1 MTIVLIDYGEMDY
14 IIIERKVGEERYKMN
29 KKIVN
34 DIFVM
39 LYPLLLL
46 LGAWR
51 HWAIM
56 EEVSQTYQIPFL
68 SLAVIKVLFFLL
80 LGLFSYYFL
89 TCNSDCHIFVI
100 IIGVVELLLLL
111 FPMIYIGVNGN
122 LYEILIGKEL
132 VFGTVL
138 TLYLVLIVKRFP
150 EKIKNT

>member
-1 MTIVLIDYGEMDY
+1 MTIVLFDYREMDY
-14 IIIERKVGEERYKMN
+14 IIIEREVG
-29 KKIVN
+29 
-34 DIFVM
+34 
-39 LYPLLLL
+39 
-46 LGAWR
+46 
-51 HWAIM
+51 

-89 TCNSDCHIFVI
+89 ACNSDCHIFVI
-100 IIGVVELLLLL
+100 IIGMVELLLLL